1 MRYLMATSLSERKKG
16 FTIIE
21 VCVVILVLAILTGI
35 AGEVVFNY
43 QKGARDS
50 ERRADVTVMSQAF
63 EHYYRT
69 QSVAIGVTYPPSTTP
84 AADLASII
92 QNQDA
97 VKAPDQSDSSL
108 AIATNASEQYPAI
121 NQYVYQPLNA
131 DDTLC
136 SSAPCIKYKLYFRLE
151 ETDEVVVKD
160 SMRQQ

>member
-1 MRYLMATSLSERKKG
+1 MGTSLSERKKG

-21 VCVVILVLAILTGI
+21 LCIVILVLAILTAI
-35 AGEVVFNY
+35 AGEAVFNY
-43 QKGARDS
+43 RKGARDS
-50 ERRADVTVMSQAF
+50 ERRADVTVISQAF

-84 AADLASII
+84 VADLVAII

-97 VKAPDQSDSSL
+97 VRAPDQADDSL
-108 AIATNASEQYPAI
+108 VIATNSNLQYPGV

-151 ETDEVVVKD
+151 ETDEVIVKD